1 MKKMLSLMLVLSVV
15 LSACGL
21 TKKDLGLNRST
32 PDETKVEIRQP
43 LDLPPDFDTLPE

>member
-1 MKKMLSLMLVLSVV
+1 MKKILSLMLALSCI
-15 LSACGL
+15 LCACGL

-32 PDETKVEIRQP
+32 PDETQVQMRPP